1 MGQLTLMTEFFTLAN
16 NELSSEV
23 PSELAG
29 LKSISNGFSL
39 ENNDFC
45 GDLPDELSDLEDQ
58 VTSAGGYSAGA
69 MGGVL
74 VAGLVVGLVAGL
86 FAGRRQK
93 VATQKVASAAGMY
106 GGVEEKEPLT
116 HAL

>member
-1 MGQLTLMTEFFTLAN
+1 MPGSGEMLKALSTEQLTA
-16 NELSSEV
+16 
-23 PSELAG
+23 ELATRT
-29 LKSISNGFSL
+29 NA
-39 ENNDFC
+39 
-45 GDLPDELSDLEDQ
+45 
-58 VTSAGGYSAGA
+58 SAGGYSAGA